1 MMNRQS
7 MAMRFIF
14 VLSAVMWASL
24 PAVVAQGDALGYAL
38 LIQQSPPDAGT
49 VTPGIGV
56 HKIGIGQSVQLTAA
70 PRPGYRFLYW
80 LGDVSATTATETS
93 VSLDS
98 PKMVIAVF
106 ERESFDDDLLGG
118 GPVAGAASGRGGG
131 LRGTP
136 NPLTGSR
143 SVSPAG
149 GGGSF
154 TINPSLPVVPDF
166 DDDFPVPGDQN
177 GGSIPVP
184 GDQTGN
190 ENTIPEPATIILL
203 GAGAVALFRIRKR

>member
-1 MMNRQS
+1 MMSRQMLAKRMIVIGS
-7 MAMRFIF
+7 VVLAMS
-14 VLSAVMWASL
+14 LSAFAT
-24 PAVVAQGDALGYAL
+24 QGDGLGYAL

-80 LGDVSATTATETS
+80 LGDVSATTSAEAL

-106 ERESFDDDLLGG
+106 ERESFDEDLVGG

-136 NPLTGSR
+136 NPLTGS
-143 SVSPAG
+143 
-149 GGGSF
+149 F
-154 TINPSLPVVPDF
+154 TINPSLPF
-166 DDDFPVPGDQN
+166 DDDFPVPRDQN

-190 ENTIPEPATIILL
+190 ENPIPEPATIVLL
-203 GAGAVALFRIRKR
+203 GAGVIALLRTRK

>member
-1 MMNRQS
+1 MFTTYWNYLGEPMMMSRQMLAKRVIVIGS
-7 MAMRFIF
+7 VVLAMS
-14 VLSAVMWASL
+14 LSAFA
-24 PAVVAQGDALGYAL
+24 AQGDGLGYAL

-49 VTPGIGV
+49 VTLGIGV

-80 LGDVSATTATETS
+80 LGDVSATTSAEAL

-106 ERESFDDDLLGG
+106 ERESFDEDLVGG
-118 GPVAGAASGRGGG
+118 GPVAGASGRGGG
-131 LRGTP
+131 LRSTP
-136 NPLTGSR
+136 NPLT
-143 SVSPAG
+143 
-149 GGGSF
+149 GSF
-154 TINPSLPVVPDF
+154 TINPSLPF
-166 DDDFPVPGDQN
+166 DDDFPVPRDKN

-190 ENTIPEPATIILL
+190 ENPIPEPATIVLL
-203 GAGAVALFRIRKR
+203 GAGVIALLRTRK